1 MEQRELKE
9 DVCDYLADID
19 KKFVILIEKRVF
31 VVVFFKSDLQSDDN
45 LITPPYL
52 NYN

>member
-31 VVVFFKSDLQSDDN
+31 VVVFLKIRPSKR
-45 LITPPYL
+45 
-52 NYN
+52 

>member
-31 VVVFFKSDLQSDDN
+31 VVVFFKIRPSKR
-45 LITPPYL
+45 
-52 NYN
+52 